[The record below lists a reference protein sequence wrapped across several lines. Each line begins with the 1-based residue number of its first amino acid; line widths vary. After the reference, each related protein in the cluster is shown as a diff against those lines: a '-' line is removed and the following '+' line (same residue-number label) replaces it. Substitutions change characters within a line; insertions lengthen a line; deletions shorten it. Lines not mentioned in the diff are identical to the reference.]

1 MRTLKGCGND
11 LPAIQEMND
20 VEIDAASGGNFMA
33 YSALVGA
40 AVGVYSAGEKVG
52 SSMGRAFYLLTHR

>member
-1 MRTLKGCGND
+1 MQNLKVCKSH

-20 VEIDAASGGNFMA
+20 VEIDTASGGTFLA

-52 SSMGRAFYLLTHR
+52 SSMGRAFYLMTHK